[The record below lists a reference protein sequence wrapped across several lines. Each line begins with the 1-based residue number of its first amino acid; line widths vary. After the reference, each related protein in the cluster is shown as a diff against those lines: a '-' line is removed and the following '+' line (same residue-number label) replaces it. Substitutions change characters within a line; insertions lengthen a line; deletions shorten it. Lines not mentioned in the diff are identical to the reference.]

1 MTTRKRHRINKP
13 LAREL
18 AERYG
23 VNVHTITSRMRAGV
37 TGPQLYEPAKPKTAP
52 TGLGYRPS
60 RTHPW
65 RPALSYAPAPSDRA
79 PRT

>member
-1 MTTRKRHRINKP
+1 VNTRPRHRINKV

-37 TGPQLYEPAKPKTAP
+37 TGTQLYEPAKPKKSP
-52 TGLGYRPS
+52 TGRGYKPS
-60 RTHPW
+60 LRHPW
-65 RPALSYAPAPSDRA
+65 RPSLDYTSAPSDRA